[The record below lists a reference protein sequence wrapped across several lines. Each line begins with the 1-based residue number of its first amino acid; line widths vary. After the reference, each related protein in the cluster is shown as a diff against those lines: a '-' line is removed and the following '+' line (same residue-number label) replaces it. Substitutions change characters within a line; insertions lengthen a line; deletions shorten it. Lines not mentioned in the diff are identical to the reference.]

1 MKIPK
6 SKSLATK
13 TRSTDFSHKKWRA
26 VKKKKHTQKLSSK
39 HCEEVTVEDTF
50 KREYVEY
57 KCGLITIL
65 PE

>member
-26 VKKKKHTQKLSSK
+26 VKKKKAYTKALQ
-39 HCEEVTVEDTF
+39 
-50 KREYVEY
+50 
-57 KCGLITIL
+57 
-65 PE
+65 

>member
-1 MKIPK
+1 MKILK

-13 TRSTDFSHKKWRA
+13 TRSRDFSHKKWRA
-26 VKKKKHTQKLSSK
+26 VKKHTQKLSSK

-50 KREYVEY
+50 KSEYVEY
-57 KCGLITIL
+57 KCGLIVIL